1 MPNGGS
7 WDRFWFTIMGF
18 RAEYGRW
25 PTRVLWPSVV
35 QEVVEAHLKPDDQ
48 ARLREKLSLIPATTL
63 AAEDETGAHYD
74 YKGPAGGGDHSERL
88 EWFGIEWDSWD

>member
-25 PTRVLWPSVV
+25 PTRVLLPSGVRD
-35 QEVVEAHLKPDDQ
+35 VVEAHLKPDDR
-48 ARLREKLSLIPATTL
+48 ARLKEKLSILPATAL
-63 AAEDETGAHYD
+63 AAEDESGARYD
-74 YKGPAGGGDHSERL
+74 YTGPAGGGHHLERQ
-88 EWFGIEWDSWD
+88 EWFGIDWD

>member
-1 MPNGGS
+1 MPNGGN

-25 PTRVLWPSVV
+25 PTRVLWPEVV
-35 QEVVEAHLKPDDQ
+35 EKVVEAHLTPDDH
-48 ARLREKLSLIPATTL
+48 ALLKEKLTLIPWAAL

-74 YKGPAGGGDHSERL
+74 YAGPAGGGHHAERL
-88 EWFGIEWDSWD
+88 EWFRIEWNS